1 MPQYTYVDRAKLD
14 KKFNYL
20 WDSQKHIVIHGASKQ
35 GKSCIRKKNIEDS
48 DIIVVHCLPNMTSD
62 DIWIEGLNLL
72 GVQIPEKIVEKIGEE
87 ASDGV
92 TGKVKGGFPGI
103 VKGVVEGNSVNLKSK
118 EIDKTFVTA
127 HGYGESVKFLAKQLI
142 HADKRL
148 IIEDF
153 HYLSEETRQEIAFH
167 LKVLFESNVFVLLI
181 GIWAEQNLLAYYNGD
196 LIGRIEEINI
206 GWTNEDLC
214 DVLKKGEE
222 ALNIS
227 FSEKIK
233 NEIIESSYENVGL
246 LQRIAENICY
256 IEGTYDKQSKT
267 TVIDNIESLES
278 AREKIVSDI
287 SQRYTKI
294 KEVFERGFKTSTE
307 LKVYYQIFKFLIE
320 AKDEDLIN
328 GIHQAE
334 VLKHIQTY
342 SHKEIRPG
350 DLTSALDKIE
360 RLQSSKKITPLLMSY
375 NKSLREISLTDREFL
390 FYRKYGNIK
399 WEWLEDENVASQR
412 NVNISFTQI
421 EIIQTNEN
429 TAELNHSTLGNKTI
443 SKNDENLIKIYDELG
458 SKKIDY
464 SISKRM
470 LIGHDPIENLEFYL
484 GFLYKKEYIDY
495 LPIDEDLIAISKKT
509 RSYSNI

>member
-1 MPQYTYVDRAKLD
+1 MDRAKLD
-14 KKFNYL
+14 RKFEYL
-20 WDSQKHIVIHGASKQ
+20 WDSQKHVVIHGSSKQ

-48 DIIVVHCLPNMTSD
+48 NIVVVQCLPNMTSN

-72 GVQIPEKIVEKIGEE
+72 GAQIPEKIVENNEKET
-87 ASDGV
+87 SDEV
-92 TGKVKGGFPGI
+92 TGKVKGGFPG
-103 VKGVVEGNSVNLKSK
+103 VVTGAVEGTSTNLKSNG
-118 EIDKTFVTA
+118 IVKTFIA
-127 HGYGESVKFLAKQLI
+127 PHGSNEYVKFLANQLI
-142 HADKRL
+142 DTHKRL

-153 HYLSEETRQEIAFH
+153 HYLSEVTRQKIAFH
-167 LKVLFESNVFVLLI
+167 LKALFESNVFVLLI

-214 DVLKKGEE
+214 EVLKKGEE

-390 FYRKYGNIK
+390 FYRKYGNIE
-399 WEWLEDENVASQR
+399 WEWLDDNNVASYKD
-412 NVNISFTQI
+412 VEIPFTQI
-421 EIIQTNEN
+421 EIIQINEN
-429 TAELNHSTLGNKTI
+429 TAELNHPTLGNKTI
-443 SKNDENLIKIYDELG
+443 SKSDGNLIEIYNEFEL
-458 SKKIDY
+458 KNIDY
-464 SISKRM
+464 SISNGT
-470 LIGHDPIENLEFYL
+470 LIGYASIENLHFYL
-484 GFLYKKEYIDY
+484 GFLYKKGYIDY
-495 LPIDEDLIAISKKT
+495 LKNDEDTITICKEC
-509 RSYSNI
+509 